1 MKTRPRPRWQ
11 SFPLVFALVC
21 GVAVMLSGCAPPPA
35 MDGGAPTPRPPAG
48 ESPSAIP
55 APAQSTPGPQVR
67 ATKAVAATLT
77 VMASARTTYAPADET
92 PRAPQGTSQPSK
104 YNTPTP
110 AAIEPPAAG
119 VIVDFEQLAQ
129 WQKRGRP
136 DGELLLSSEHVHQG
150 MKAAKLTYDFSQTRQ
165 SPLIFT
171 RKPPLPIAGAP
182 AELDIMVFGDG
193 SGHFLNVWVMDSQ
206 GEVRQYTF
214 GPIEHGDVWQPMR
227 ARLDAGNPWPDQH
240 VSGPDNGQ
248 LDYPIS
254 LYALTLYASDDGP
267 ARGVIYLDQLTASP

>member
-1 MKTRPRPRWQ
+1 METRPRPRWLGT
-11 SFPLVFALVC
+11 PLFLTLLWGIMVVLT
-21 GVAVMLSGCAPPPA
+21 GCASPPSIGEITPTWRPLA
-35 MDGGAPTPRPPAG
+35 AEAPR
-48 ESPSAIP
+48 
-55 APAQSTPGPQVR
+55 STPEPTLTATRKAAQ
-67 ATKAVAATLT
+67 ATKALAATLT

-92 PRAPQGTSQPSK
+92 PRAARGTPEASK

-136 DGELLLSSEHVHQG
+136 DGELILSSEHVHQG
-150 MKAAKLTYDFSQTRQ
+150 TKAAKLSYDFSQTRQ

-182 AELDIMVFGDG
+182 DELTIMVFGDG
-193 SGHFLNVWVMDSQ
+193 SGHNLNVWVMDSQ

-214 GPIEHGDVWQPMR
+214 GRIQHAAAWQPMHV
-227 ARLDAGNPWPDQH
+227 RLDSDNPWPDQH

-248 LDYPIS
+248 LDYPIR
-254 LYALTLYASDDGP
+254 LYALALYASDDGP
-267 ARGVIYLDQLTASP
+267 AQGVIYLDQLVASP